1 MVTSN
6 LSPTIAPFTC
16 VMAYRA
22 ITMALLL
29 TTAGCGGCW
38 KTKAKED
45 HKTIKQDKENE
56 KRQPDFSVEPLQIKP
71 RDETFVLN
79 SIKPGH
85 WLSAT
90 QQITANHFDFR
101 GEIHSHPVD
110 AQGNAISLDSSPYTL
125 TGVRSAILPQ
135 GQTREIETLYY
146 IPLAAPDKS
155 WLHSQLKTARGGALK
170 SSGQEPTT
178 RLHQHQFFFVV
189 LAQTPDNYTYLKNLD
204 SIRPPND
211 EMLGDG
217 SNLYYH
223 VLLPRAARHVP
234 LPSCSQAWTTI
245 AYMLWDDYDPTRL
258 NPDQQQAMLDWLHW
272 GGQLIISGPG
282 TLDRLRSS
290 FLDPYLP
297 VVSRKT
303 VKLTQTDFDA
313 FNSQQWSITGN
324 QGPELP
330 ALTIAPE
337 ISPEGI
343 ELDLRS
349 QGQFIPLTGQLVSE
363 GYVGRGRIVVTA
375 FPLNHQQVTHQWEN
389 FDNFFNGC
397 LLRRP
402 GRRFQKSE
410 FGGAVVQWTANHN
423 RTDPRLLSYL
433 RFFSRDTYRYRN
445 KANRDFQRSKSKNSE
460 VSNVAGWNDDSAAS
474 AAARTTLE
482 TAAGITVPETSFV
495 VKILVAYLVILVPLN
510 WLFFRFIGRI
520 EWAWIAAPII
530 AIVGA
535 ATVIR
540 LAQLDIGFVRSRT
553 EVAVLEIQ
561 PGYDR
566 GHLTRYSALYSSLAT
581 RYRMIFEDRSAVA
594 LPFSPHR
601 SSSVMPD
608 QQRSTVTFRRDQN
621 VELSGFRVES
631 NSTSMF
637 HSEAMLNLE
646 GALQLRPIPATTN
659 SDEVESDR
667 LNTTSMEYGRKLLNG
682 TNLMLR
688 DVGVVHHRQDQL
700 LAAWIGDLAPHE
712 EIEITLR
719 PVSTARLKEW
729 NDSPVLTNRARESA
743 EIFTRYDKNEDRL
756 LNTSELKDKP
766 DLLKTLALVD
776 DDNDRMFSSY
786 ELKRSMQ
793 MVNSGELS
801 LAAMVD
807 VAIGQTL
814 NWQDTTRLIGWTD
827 QELGGMT
834 VEPEASQKTLHTLIV
849 ADLERPGAP
858 RPELDFNLKTS
869 VITLNDN
876 TLEHETTENDRTD

>member
-6 LSPTIAPFTC
+6 LSPIITPFTC

-22 ITMALLL
+22 MMMALLL
-29 TTAGCGGCW
+29 ITAGCGGCW
-38 KTKAKED
+38 TTMAKED
-45 HKTIKQDKENE
+45 NKAVKQEKE
-56 KRQPDFSVEPLQIKP
+56 KQQPDFSVEPLRIEP

-79 SIKPGH
+79 SVKPGH

-101 GEIHSHPVD
+101 GEIHSHTVN
-110 AQGNAISLDSSPYTL
+110 AQGNVVSLDSSSYTL
-125 TGVRSAILPQ
+125 TGVRSAILPK
-135 GQTREIETLYY
+135 GQTREVETLYY
-146 IPLAAPDKS
+146 IPLASPDKS
-155 WLHSQLKTARGGALK
+155 WLHSQLKAARGGTLK
-170 SSGQEPTT
+170 SGGQEPTT

-223 VLLPRAARHVP
+223 VLLPLAARRVP

-245 AYMLWDDYDPTRL
+245 AYVLWDDYDPTRL
-258 NPDQQQAMLDWLHW
+258 NLDQQQAMLDWLHW

-282 TLDRLRSS
+282 SLDRLRSS
-290 FLDPYLP
+290 FLEPYLP
-297 VVSRKT
+297 VVSGKT
-303 VKLTQTDFDA
+303 VKLTQRDFDA

-343 ELDLRS
+343 ELTLRS
-349 QGQFIPLTGQLVSE
+349 QGQFVPLTGKLVSE

-375 FPLNHQQVTHQWEN
+375 FPLNHRQVTHQWDN

-402 GRRFQKSE
+402 GRRFQKSQ
-410 FGGAVVQWTANHN
+410 FGGAVVQWTANNN
-423 RTDPRLLSYL
+423 RTDPRLLSNL
-433 RFFSRDTYRYRN
+433 RFFSRDTYGRRN
-445 KANRDFQRSKSKNSE
+445 DTNGDFKASDSKNSE
-460 VSNVAGWNDDSAAS
+460 ALNVAGWNDGSEAS
-474 AAARTTLE
+474 VAARTTLE
-482 TAAGITVPETSFV
+482 TAAGISVPETSFV
-495 VKILVAYLVILVPLN
+495 VKILAAYLVILVPLN

-530 AIVGA
+530 AIGGA

-561 PGYDR
+561 PGYER

-594 LPFSPHR
+594 LPFSAHR
-601 SSSVMPD
+601 SNGVIPD

-637 HSEAMLNLE
+637 HSEVMLNLE
-646 GALQLRPIPATTN
+646 GALQLKPIHATSS
-659 SDEVESDR
+659 SDELESDR
-667 LNTTSMEYGRKLLNG
+667 LNTTSMEYGRKLING

-688 DVGVVHHRQDQL
+688 DVGVVRHHQDQL
-700 LAAWIGDLAPHE
+700 LAAWIGDLAPHT
-712 EIEITLR
+712 EIEIRLR
-719 PVSTARLKEW
+719 SVSTARLKEW
-729 NDSPVLTNRARESA
+729 NDSPVMTNRARESA
-743 EIFTRYDKNEDRL
+743 EIFTRCDKNKDRL
-756 LNTSELKDKP
+756 LNASELKDEP
-766 DLLKTLALVD
+766 DLLRILALVD

-786 ELKRSMQ
+786 ELKRSIQ
-793 MVNSGELS
+793 MANSGELS

-814 NWQDTTRLIGWTD
+814 NWQETTRLIGWTD
-827 QELGGMT
+827 QELSGMT
-834 VEPEASQKTLHTLIV
+834 LKPEASQKTLHTLIV
-849 ADLERPGAP
+849 ADLERPRSP

-876 TLEHETTENDRTD
+876 TLQHETTKNDRTD